1 VGAGRHGRPTLARTA
16 ATGSAARLAGLTA
29 GAVLAAVV
37 PAGAVGIGGAADPTP
52 PAPDPVARPTEAP
65 LTPPTH
71 PEPRAP
77 RAGAITRTWTAS
89 WYGPGFAGRPTAN
102 GERFDPS
109 ALTAAHRT
117 LPFGTRL
124 LVTNQATGRSVRV
137 RVNDRGPYVAGR
149 DLDLS
154 AAAARSIGLAGVGQV
169 TVEVAGPTSA
179 RTPAGRPTGHLA
191 PAAHVLVR

>member
-1 VGAGRHGRPTLARTA
+1 VGGGPRGRRTGGRTA
-16 ATGSAARLAGLTA
+16 ATRPAARLAGLTA

-52 PAPDPVARPTEAP
+52 PAPDPVARPAEAP
-65 LTPPTH
+65 PAPPAH
-71 PEPRAP
+71 PEPRAA
-77 RAGAITRTWTAS
+77 RAAAVTRTWTAS

-102 GERFDPS
+102 GERFDPG

-154 AAAARSIGLAGVGQV
+154 AAAARSIGLAGVGRV
-169 TVEVAGPTSA
+169 TVEAAGATSA
-179 RTPAGRPTGHLA
+179 RRPVARLA
-191 PAAHVLVR
+191 T

>member
-1 VGAGRHGRPTLARTA
+1 VGAGPRGRRTGGRTA
-16 ATGSAARLAGLTA
+16 ATGPAARLAGLTA

-52 PAPDPVARPTEAP
+52 PAPDPVARPAEA
-65 LTPPTH
+65 PPTH
-71 PEPRAP
+71 PEPRAA
-77 RAGAITRTWTAS
+77 RAAAVTRTWTAS

-102 GERFDPS
+102 GERFDPG
-109 ALTAAHRT
+109 ALTAAHKT

-124 LVTNQATGRSVRV
+124 LVTNQATGRSVQV

-154 AAAARSIGLAGVGQV
+154 AAAARSIGLAGVGRV
-169 TVEVAGPTSA
+169 SVEVAGATS
-179 RTPAGRPTGHLA
+179 AGRPVA
-191 PAAHVLVR
+191 RPAT